1 MTAEQLHRF
10 LVEVQGED
18 GGRVSVSDLQ
28 QIVEQ
33 ILQKRHHI
41 TKFARHNLTLDDFQ
55 YYLFSSELNPPI
67 GSQVSSF
74 YRFDCCL
81 VWVNMKK
88 RTDFCTVWSLRKC
101 GKLTQKKEKRKENV
115 ILDVVFCRFSR
126 VGTGRWNVLWLV
138 STAFF
143 PYNFVLM
150 NNNIFFHFWCL
161 ISISLHLSSFSDYG
175 LRSHNTKP
183 PSLLAVITFLVP
195 NNLINS

>member
-1 MTAEQLHRF
+1 MCVCFQRRFKVAEAVPPPDVKDLFSKYTQGGNHMTAEQLHRF

-81 VWVNMKK
+81 V
-88 RTDFCTVWSLRKC
+88 
-101 GKLTQKKEKRKENV
+101 
-115 ILDVVFCRFSR
+115 
-126 VGTGRWNVLWLV
+126 
-138 STAFF
+138 
-143 PYNFVLM
+143 
-150 NNNIFFHFWCL
+150 
-161 ISISLHLSSFSDYG
+161 
-175 LRSHNTKP
+175 
-183 PSLLAVITFLVP
+183 
-195 NNLINS
+195 